1 MEELVRKV
9 VDLVDNRVEMNLRA
23 IANTLLVDLPGDRSF
38 SYDDFIASQNK
49 YQVRSCRCCAAFML
63 ASIQNGRSSL
73 VTHHW
78 RSPFVSSKVVWSCCI
93 LLSLQQAK
101 LLGIRNE
108 EVRRSIDDLLAL
120 VANYPRENKE
130 VRAWQHKA
138 ACALATAR
146 KCLLRQKQGSM
157 RFSKNKGSACF
168 GKNKAACA
176 LARTKEVLASAKTR
190 QHAL

>member
-93 LLSLQQAK
+93 LLSVCVAAAPMLAELQAEMG
-101 LLGIRNE
+101 LCWR
-108 EVRRSIDDLLAL
+108 AL
-120 VANYPRENKE
+120 FKE
-130 VRAWQHKA
+130 GAW
-138 ACALATAR
+138 
-146 KCLLRQKQGSM
+146 
-157 RFSKNKGSACF
+157 
-168 GKNKAACA
+168 
-176 LARTKEVLASAKTR
+176 
-190 QHAL
+190 